1 MWEYPKSQLRQA
13 AINKMKPELDR
24 AAARATA
31 SELMLHRQQEASQ
44 ALKDQEISKLAT
56 LAKTQRLRA
65 ARLALLDAE
74 PKKPKRGA
82 VRKSGN

>member
-1 MWEYPKSQLRQA
+1 MWEYPKSQLHQA
-13 AINKMKPELDR
+13 AIDKMQPERDR
-24 AAARATA
+24 EVARAKA
-31 SELMLHRQQEASQ
+31 AELKLRRQQEASH
-44 ALKDQEISKLAT
+44 ALKDQEVSKLAT

-82 VRKSGN
+82 VSKSGN